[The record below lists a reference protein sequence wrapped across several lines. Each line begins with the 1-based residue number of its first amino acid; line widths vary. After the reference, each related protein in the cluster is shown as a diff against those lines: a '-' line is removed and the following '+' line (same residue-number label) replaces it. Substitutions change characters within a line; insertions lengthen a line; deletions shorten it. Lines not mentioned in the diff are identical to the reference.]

1 MIREGMS
8 EAEDFFEQLSRS
20 KYEVVPSQPDIR
32 GWWVMDL
39 ARSKIGNVED
49 LIFDPESRK
58 VHGLVLN
65 LADNDFGWR
74 SRYVLIPIEEV
85 DLHENEAMVV
95 PPRLSSE
102 MLQLLP
108 NCPKGVFDRSV
119 WEETTRILNVAL
131 ADRDQ
136 HTSQGKEMVLD
147 NGLETFKDGELEIKI
162 YKEKLMTEK
171 EPFEIYIDGEMLTVI
186 PQDETYI
193 VYKGMSKLGDIMPHQ
208 DDEGLVWV
216 TGDLIPLD
224 YLAQIGEQ
232 IEVSR
237 PR

>member
-1 MIREGMS
+1 MIVREEMS
-8 EAEDFFEQLSRS
+8 GAEDYLEQLSGS
-20 KYEVVPSQPDIR
+20 KYEIVPSQPDIR
-32 GWWVMDL
+32 GWWVMDSSH
-39 ARSKIGNVED
+39 SKIGNVED
-49 LIFDPESRK
+49 LIFNPASRK
-58 VHGLVLN
+58 VRCLVLN
-65 LADNDFGWR
+65 VADNDLGLR
-74 SRYVLIPIEEV
+74 SRSVLIPIEAV
-85 DLHENEAMVV
+85 DLQENEAIIVV
-95 PPRLSSE
+95 PDLSPE
-102 MLQLLP
+102 MFQLLP
-108 NCPKGVFDRSV
+108 DCRKGLFDKGV
-119 WEETTRILNVAL
+119 WEETTGVFTAL

-136 HTSQGKEMVLD
+136 QVSQNKAISV
-147 NGLETFKDGELEIKI
+147 NNALETFKDGEMEIKL
-162 YKEKLMTEK
+162 YKEKFMTDK

-232 IEVSR
+232 IELSR